1 MRAQLIALLMLCGTA
16 ASAGDKIHLR
26 DSCPPSFDQ
35 SADGTCMLVSLY
47 ALYQA
52 DPGQGGMRVPLPALR
67 NRFTAAQADL
77 GRYLFF
83 DPLLS
88 KDHTLSCA
96 HCHHPA
102 FGFSDG
108 RSTSMG
114 VGGVGIGPSRSG
126 GKPLRRAAPTLWNVG
141 FLSKLFWDGRA
152 TSLQT
157 QAIGPLFSAD
167 EMGNNQANLERDLN
181 ANATYRELFSTAFP
195 STRAKRITLREIV
208 DALAAFETTLISINS
223 RYDHYA
229 HGDFTA
235 LTAQEIQGLNVF
247 RGFAAR
253 CAQCHIPPLFA
264 SSELAVVGAPE
275 VVGSPY
281 DLGAAETRSDSA
293 LRGAFKVPTLRNIA
307 CTPPYFQAG
316 QFQSLEEVVDFY
328 NAGRG
333 HAVSEDLNLR
343 IHWNLHMTRPEL
355 SRSDV
360 SAVVAFLGALTDET
374 LTPATPAMVPS
385 GLPVVQPSP
394 TSPNSCR
401 G

>member
-1 MRAQLIALLMLCGTA
+1 MWIRQVALLMLVGA
-16 ASAGDKIHLR
+16 VASAGGKIHLR

-35 SADGTCMLVSLY
+35 SVEGTCTLASLY
-47 ALYQA
+47 ALYEA

-67 NRFTAAQADL
+67 SRFTAAQADL

-96 HCHHPA
+96 HCHNPA

-108 RSTSMG
+108 RGTSMG
-114 VGGVGIGPSRSG
+114 LGGVGIGPSRSG
-126 GKPLRRAAPTLWNVG
+126 GKPLLRSAPTLWNVG

-157 QAIGPLFSAD
+157 QAIGPLFAAD
-167 EMGNNQANLERDLN
+167 EMGNSQANLERDLN
-181 ANATYRELFSTAFP
+181 ANVTYRELFSTAFP
-195 STRAKRITLREIV
+195 RTRGNRITLQEIV
-208 DALAAFETTLISINS
+208 QALAAFQTTLISINS
-223 RYDHYA
+223 RYDQYA
-229 HGDFTA
+229 HGNFAA
-235 LTAQEIQGLNVF
+235 LTAQEIEGLNVF
-247 RGFAAR
+247 RGFVAR
-253 CAQCHIPPLFA
+253 CSQCHIPPLFA

-275 VVGSPY
+275 VVGSRY
-281 DLGAAETRSDSA
+281 DFGAAEAHPNAA

-307 CTPPYFQAG
+307 CTSPYFQAG

-328 NAGRG
+328 NAKRG

-343 IHWNLHMTRPEL
+343 IHWNVHMTRPEL
-355 SRSDV
+355 SSSDV
-360 SAVVAFLGALTDET
+360 SAVVAFLRALTDET
-374 LTPATPAMVPS
+374 LTPAIPTTVPS
-385 GLPVVQPSP
+385 GLSVVQS
-394 TSPNSCR
+394 SPNSCR